1 MKTNL
6 VLILVAVLGLA
17 LMVHGCTYKETV
29 QAAPKQLMTPTTRL
43 IYHGGQAG
51 VGVFTFCDRGNRVY
65 MTEAAAFAVVP
76 NGCPDGSP

>member
-17 LMVHGCTYKETV
+17 LLVHGCT

-43 IYHGGQAG
+43 IYHGGPAG